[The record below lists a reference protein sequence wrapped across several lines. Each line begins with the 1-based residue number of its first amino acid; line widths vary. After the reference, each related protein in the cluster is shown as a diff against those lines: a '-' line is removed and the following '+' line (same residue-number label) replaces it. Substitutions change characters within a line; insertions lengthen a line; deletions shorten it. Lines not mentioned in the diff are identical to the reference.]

1 MTPRSRPPK
10 PTPAILKVALKFAPT
25 PRTTF
30 EWIHLLIITV
40 GAEKGGVSKTRL
52 ATHIAVLAAS
62 AGTDVVL
69 LDTDR
74 QGSATSWSR
83 IRNEAGVTPAITVLS
98 LPPNPL
104 KELISLSSKYE
115 LIVVDIGAQNY
126 RTMMECALVSDLVLV
141 PCGADQ
147 QEVESAVKVFDD
159 LKRNGSNHEKGEIPA
174 HIVLTRVSPLSNA
187 TATAELRAMLKD
199 ERVPVFDAQLAY
211 RTAWLATGKSGKAV
225 HELKGKERSP
235 KAVAEMNAI
244 YEEILCR
251 INADT
256 KESR

>member
-1 MTPRSRPPK
+1 M
-10 PTPAILKVALKFAPT
+10 
-25 PRTTF
+25 
-30 EWIHLLIITV
+30 IITV

-52 ATHIAVLAAS
+52 ATHVAVLAAC

-104 KELISLSSKYE
+104 KELISLSEKYE

-147 QEVESAVKVFDD
+147 QEVESALKVFDD
-159 LKRNGSNHEKGEIPA
+159 LKQKGAGHDKGEIPA
-174 HIVLTRVSPLSNA
+174 HIVLTRVSPLQNA
-187 TATAELRAMLKD
+187 TATLELRELLKG
-199 ERVPVFDAQLAY
+199 EGVPVFDAQLAY
-211 RTAWLATGKSGKAV
+211 RTTWLATGKSGKAV
-225 HELKGKERSP
+225 HELKGKERSQ
-235 KAVAEMNAI
+235 KAVAEMNAV
-244 YEEILCR
+244 YEEILQR
-251 INADT
+251 INASS
-256 KESR
+256 KEAC

>member
-1 MTPRSRPPK
+1 M
-10 PTPAILKVALKFAPT
+10 
-25 PRTTF
+25 
-30 EWIHLLIITV
+30 IITV

-52 ATHIAVLAAS
+52 ATHIAVLAAC

-83 IRNEAGVTPAITVLS
+83 IRNEAGVAPAITVLS

-147 QEVESAVKVFDD
+147 QEVESALRVFDD
-159 LKRNGSNHEKGEIPA
+159 LKQKGATHEHGEIPA
-174 HIVLTRVSPLSNA
+174 HIVLTRVSPLQNA
-187 TATAELRAMLKD
+187 TATADLREMLQD
-199 ERVPVFDAQLAY
+199 EGVPVFAAQLAY
-211 RTAWLATGKSGKAV
+211 RTAWLATGKSGRIV
-225 HELKGKERSP
+225 HELRGKERSQ
-235 KAVAEMNAI
+235 KAVAEMNAV
-244 YEEILCR
+244 YEEILSR
-251 INADT
+251 ISAGS
-256 KESR
+256 KEDC

>member
-1 MTPRSRPPK
+1 
-10 PTPAILKVALKFAPT
+10 LKVALKFAPT

-30 EWIHLLIITV
+30 ERIHLLIITV

-147 QEVESAVKVFDD
+147 QEVESALKVCDD
-159 LKRNGSNHEKGEIPA
+159 LKQNGSNHEKGEIPA
-174 HIVLTRVSPLSNA
+174 YIVLTRVSPLSNA

-199 ERVPVFDAQLAY
+199 EGVPVFDAQLAY

-235 KAVAEMNAI
+235 KAVAEMNAV

-256 KESR
+256 KESC